1 MSYLRDYIQDNE
13 FRFFYNNNQL
23 NVINYL
29 KINYMEDSKISLGYK
44 NGSLIIKGQNLRIR
58 KLLDSEILII
68 GSIQNIEIRE

>member
-1 MSYLRDYIQDNE
+1 MSYIRDYINDNE
-13 FRFFYNNNQL
+13 FRFSYINNQL
-23 NVINYL
+23 DVINYL

-44 NGSLIIKGQNLRIR
+44 SGSLIIKGENLRIS